1 MIGYLEGKLISKSID
16 NTQCVI
22 QAQNIGYEITLP
34 KIFFEKLVLNQTLAV
49 WVHTHVREDILSL
62 YGFESEQAKAT
73 FRLLLSVSG
82 LGPKTA
88 LALLS
93 ENSSEKIFES
103 ILYKDES
110 VLCETPGVGKKLAQ
124 KIILE
129 LSNKVEKMSF
139 VSNLQKSKTSDSSVS
154 IETSVKTDLASAL
167 VHLGYSMP
175 QVKPVI
181 ENMFGSTPEIEFD
194 LALKQALKTL
204 SNRPLI

>member
-1 MIGYLEGKLISKSID
+1 
-16 NTQCVI
+16 VI
-22 QAQNIGYEITLP
+22 QSQSVGYEITLP
-34 KIFFEKLVLNQTLAV
+34 KIFFEKLVLNQTLSV
-49 WVHTHVREDILSL
+49 WVHTHVREDILAL

-110 VLCETPGVGKKLAQ
+110 ILCETPGVGKKLAQ

-129 LSNKVEKMSF
+129 LSSKVEKMSF
-139 VSNLQKSKTSDSSVS
+139 VSSLQKSKSADSAT
-154 IETSVKTDLASAL
+154 IETTVKGDLASAL

-181 ENMFGSTPEIEFD
+181 ENLFLEAPEIEFD
-194 LALKQALKTL
+194 IALKQALKTL